1 MLIGVATNATDF
13 IPGMVAAECR
23 QGPGAPGITDF
34 PRRIEPLVPVP
45 CEKFAP

>member
-23 QGPGAPGITDF
+23 QGPRIPALPIF
-34 PRRIEPLVPVP
+34 PDASSP
-45 CEKFAP
+45 